1 MSNFNVKPIIKWS
14 GRKYRLL
21 ESILRNIPE
30 KEKGTYLEPF
40 LGSASVYINVENFN
54 RYIINDNLKELMIT
68 YKIIRNNS
76 IDTLY
81 KKLNN
86 LEKGYNQKK
95 SIQERGVYFYKKR
108 DRFNR
113 LINLSKLNEN
123 QKFELASLF
132 LFLNQTCFNGVYRK
146 NSSGNFNVPH
156 GRRASNN
163 QKIKLPQKNEL
174 MSFSKL
180 LKRAV
185 LKNTDYKKILTLA
198 KKGDFVYLDPPY
210 VKTVNYYGVE
220 KFDNEES
227 QDLKHQIDKLHENG
241 VNFLLS
247 NSNTYLTKEIFMEK
261 DYRLMSLKATRTIN
275 RRSKSKQSQSDNEL
289 LISNFDLI

>member
-1 MSNFNVKPIIKWS
+1 
-14 GRKYRLL
+14 
-21 ESILRNIPE
+21 
-30 KEKGTYLEPF
+30 
-40 LGSASVYINVENFN
+40 
-54 RYIINDNLKELMIT
+54 
-68 YKIIRNNS
+68 
-76 IDTLY
+76 
-81 KKLNN
+81 
-86 LEKGYNQKK
+86 
-95 SIQERGVYFYKKR
+95 
-108 DRFNR
+108 
-113 LINLSKLNEN
+113 
-123 QKFELASLF
+123 
-132 LFLNQTCFNGVYRK
+132 
-146 NSSGNFNVPH
+146 
-156 GRRASNN
+156 
-163 QKIKLPQKNEL
+163 

-198 KKGDFVYLDPPY
+198 NKGDFVYLDPPY

-227 QDLKHQIDKLHENG
+227 QNLKHEIDKLHEKL

>member
-1 MSNFNVKPIIKWS
+1 
-14 GRKYRLL
+14 
-21 ESILRNIPE
+21 
-30 KEKGTYLEPF
+30 
-40 LGSASVYINVENFN
+40 
-54 RYIINDNLKELMIT
+54 MIT
-68 YKIIRNNS
+68 YKTIRNKS

-81 KKLNN
+81 KKLNS

-95 SIQERGVYFYKKR
+95 SIQDREVYFYKKR

-113 LINLSKLNEN
+113 LINLSKLSENE
-123 QKFELASLF
+123 KFELASLF

-156 GRRASNN
+156 GRRASIN

-185 LKNTDYKKILTLA
+185 LKNTDYKKTLTLA
-198 KKGDFVYLDPPY
+198 NKGDFVYLDPPY

-227 QDLKHQIDKLHENG
+227 QDLKHEIDKLHENG

-247 NSNTYLTKEIFMEK
+247 NSNTDLTKEIFLEK
-261 DYRLMSLKATRTIN
+261 DYRFMSLKATRTIN
-275 RRSKSKQSQSDNEL
+275 RRTKSKQSRSDNEL

>member
-1 MSNFNVKPIIKWS
+1 
-14 GRKYRLL
+14 
-21 ESILRNIPE
+21 
-30 KEKGTYLEPF
+30 
-40 LGSASVYINVENFN
+40 
-54 RYIINDNLKELMIT
+54 
-68 YKIIRNNS
+68 
-76 IDTLY
+76 
-81 KKLNN
+81 
-86 LEKGYNQKK
+86 
-95 SIQERGVYFYKKR
+95 
-108 DRFNR
+108 
-113 LINLSKLNEN
+113 
-123 QKFELASLF
+123 
-132 LFLNQTCFNGVYRK
+132 
-146 NSSGNFNVPH
+146 
-156 GRRASNN
+156 
-163 QKIKLPQKNEL
+163 

-247 NSNTYLTKEIFMEK
+247 NSNTDLTKEIFMEK